1 MNNKEHSHTQKQQF
15 WLMKTEPSCYAID
28 DLKRE
33 KVGMWDG
40 VRNYQ
45 ARNMLRDDMRVGD
58 RVLFYHSNIEPIGIV
73 GIAEVVREAYPD
85 PTQFDIKNEHYDA
98 ISTKENPRWVVVD
111 VKFIKKFI
119 LPCTLASLKN
129 DSFFNDMAVTQKGMR
144 LSIQPVLKKHYERI
158 ITQYAS

>member
-1 MNNKEHSHTQKQQF
+1 MDNKEHSQTIRQQF

-33 KVGMWDG
+33 KVGKWDG

-45 ARNMLRDDMRVGD
+45 ARNMLRDDMKVGD
-58 RVLFYHSNIEPIGIV
+58 RVLFYHSNIEPVGIV
-73 GIAEVVREAYPD
+73 GIAEVVRGAYPD
-85 PTQFDIKNEHYDA
+85 PTQFDSKNEHYDA
-98 ISTKENPRWVVVD
+98 ISTKENPRWVAVD

-119 LPCTLASLKN
+119 IPCTLASLKN
-129 DSFFNDMAVTQKGMR
+129 DSFFNDMVVTQKGMR
-144 LSIQPVLKKHYERI
+144 LSVQPVQKKHYERI